1 MKHYIFDNENKEY
14 LGYNGVVRVL
24 NQQDARIKELEDMV
38 VKKQNK
44 LYSRLDEIMNL
55 QEEKQQLKIENGS
68 LNEIVLILIEQL
80 KQSQNQKAIE
90 ELEKVKRYFDDNDP
104 NDKSDGWIITNRD
117 VVNYVDNQIKELMG
131 E

>member
-1 MKHYIFDNENKEY
+1 MEKVRYECRYNEKLMKHYIFDNENKEY

-24 NQQDARIKELEDMV
+24 NQQDTRIKELETCDLDKV
-38 VKKQNK
+38 IND
-44 LYSRLDEIMNL
+44 LYNGLF
-55 QEEKQQLKIENGS
+55 KENQ
-68 LNEIVLILIEQL
+68 QL